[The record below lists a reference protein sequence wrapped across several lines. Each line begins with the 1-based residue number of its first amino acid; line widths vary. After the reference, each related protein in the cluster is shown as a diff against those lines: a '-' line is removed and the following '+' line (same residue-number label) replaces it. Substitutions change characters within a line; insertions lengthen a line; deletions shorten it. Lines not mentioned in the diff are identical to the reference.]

1 MRFVVFGAGAIG
13 GVLGARL
20 HAAGHDVVL
29 IARGPHLDAIR
40 EHGLRVLDPSGDH
53 TFRILAVA
61 DPRELALGQDDV
73 VLLAVKSQDTL
84 GALESLDGS
93 GTTVVCVQNGV
104 ANEREALRRTERVY
118 GVCVMCPGG
127 HLEPG
132 VVIAPSAPI
141 TGLLDIGRYPD
152 GADDLVER
160 VAEAFRSA
168 TYESIVRPDVMRWKY
183 RKLLV
188 NLSNAVEALCGRH
201 VINGELAG
209 LARAE
214 GEACL
219 QAAGIPYVSAEEDE
233 ARRADKITARSGSDM
248 PRIGSSTVQDL
259 ARSTGA
265 VETAYFNGEI
275 ALLGRLHGVPTPA
288 NLLLQELMGTLV
300 RGEREPGSFSEQE
313 LLGRLR

>member
-40 EHGLRVLDPSGDH
+40 ERGLRVLDPSGDH
-53 TFRILAVA
+53 TFRIPAVA
-61 DPRELALGQDDV
+61 DPRELALGADDV
-73 VLLAVKSQDTL
+73 VLLAVKSQGTL
-84 GALESLDGS
+84 GALEALDDS
-93 GTTVVCVQNGV
+93 GVAVVCVQNGV
-104 ANEREALRRTERVY
+104 ANERESLRRFERVY

-141 TGLLDIGRYPD
+141 TGLLDIGRFPA
-152 GADDLVER
+152 GADDLVEQI
-160 VAEAFRSA
+160 ADAFRSA
-168 TYESIVRPDVMRWKY
+168 TYESVVRPDIMRWKY

-188 NLSNAVEALCGRH
+188 NLSNAVEALCGRDA
-201 VINGELAG
+201 IDGELAE

-219 QAAGIPYVSAEEDE
+219 QAAEISYISAEEDE
-233 ARRADKITARSGSDM
+233 VRRADKIDSRPVRGAA
-248 PRIGSSTVQDL
+248 RIGSSTVQDL
-259 ARSTGA
+259 ARGTGA
-265 VETAYFNGEI
+265 VETDYFNGEI
-275 ALLGRLHGVPTPA
+275 ALLGRLHRVPTPA
-288 NLLLQELMGTLV
+288 NVLLPGLMGSLV
-300 RGEREPGSFSEQE
+300 RGEREPGSFAEAE
-313 LLGRLR
+313 LLARLR

>member
-40 EHGLRVLDPSGDH
+40 ERGLRVLDPSGDH
-53 TFRILAVA
+53 TFRIPAVA
-61 DPRELALGQDDV
+61 DPRELALGKHDV

-84 GALESLDGS
+84 GAVEALDGS
-93 GTTVVCVQNGV
+93 DAAVVCVQNGV
-104 ANEREALRRTERVY
+104 ANEREALRRAERVY
-118 GVCVMCPGG
+118 GICVMCPGG

-141 TGLLDIGRYPD
+141 TGLLDIGRYPE
-152 GADDLVER
+152 GTDDLAEQ

-168 TYESIVRPDVMRWKY
+168 TYESVVRPDIMRWKY

-188 NLSNAVEALCGRH
+188 NLSNAVEALCGRDA
-201 VINGELAG
+201 IDGELAG
-209 LARAE
+209 LARSE

-219 QAAGIPYVSAEEDE
+219 HAAGIAYVSAEEDE
-233 ARRADKITARSGSDM
+233 ARPADKLAARSVRGAA
-248 PRIGSSTVQDL
+248 RIGSSTVQDL
-259 ARSTGA
+259 VRGTGA
-265 VETAYFNGEI
+265 VETDYFNGEI
-275 ALLGRLHGVPTPA
+275 ALLGRLHGAPTPA
-288 NLLLQELMGTLV
+288 NVLLQELMGTLV
-300 RGEREPGSFSEQE
+300 RGEHEPGSFGEEE
-313 LLGRLR
+313 LLALLR

>member
-53 TFRILAVA
+53 TFRIPAVA
-61 DPRELALGQDDV
+61 DPSELALGEDDV

-84 GALESLDGS
+84 GALGALDGS
-93 GTTVVCVQNGV
+93 GTAVVCVQNGV

-132 VVIAPSAPI
+132 VVIAPSAPV
-141 TGLLDIGRYPD
+141 TGLLDIGRYPE
-152 GADDLVER
+152 GSDDLAER
-160 VAEAFRSA
+160 VAGAFRSA
-168 TYESIVRPDVMRWKY
+168 TYESVVRPDIMRWKY

-188 NLSNAVEALCGRH
+188 NLGNAVEALCGRET
-201 VINGELAG
+201 IDGDLAG

-219 QAAGIPYVSAEEDE
+219 EAAGIPYVSAGEDE
-233 ARRADKITARSGSDM
+233 ARRAHRLTPRSVRGSA
-248 PRIGSSTVQDL
+248 RIGSSTVQDL
-259 ARSTGA
+259 ARGTGA
-265 VETAYFNGEI
+265 VETDYFNGEI

-288 NLLLQELMGTLV
+288 NVLLQELMGALV
-300 RGEREPGSFSEQE
+300 RGEREPGSFAEPE
-313 LLGRLR
+313 LLARLR